1 MTIKMSISNEGKI
14 RISTGS
20 GKVRL
25 EDVNKFLGRNHDA
38 VLVKL
43 EDSPDPSMTYKPGH
57 ICEIE
62 EDEDQYSVFV
72 GKHYIGKLP
81 DEAVAFAASVES
93 DPDCLVAMIGKV
105 ENGEI
110 YMYVAE

>member
-1 MTIKMSISNEGKI
+1 MTIRMGITNEGKI
-14 RISTGS
+14 RITTGPD
-20 GKVRL
+20 KVRL
-25 EDVNKFLGRNHDA
+25 EDVNKFLGRNRDA
-38 VLVKL
+38 ILVKL
-43 EDSPDPSMTYKPGH
+43 EDSSDPSMNFKPGH
-57 ICEIE
+57 LCRIE

-72 GKHYIGKLP
+72 GKHYAGKLP
-81 DEAVAFAASVES
+81 DEAITYAESVES